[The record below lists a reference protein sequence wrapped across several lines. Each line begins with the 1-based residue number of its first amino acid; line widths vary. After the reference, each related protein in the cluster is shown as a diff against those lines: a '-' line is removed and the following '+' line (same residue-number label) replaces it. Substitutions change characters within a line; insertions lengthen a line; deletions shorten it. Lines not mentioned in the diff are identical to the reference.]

1 MQKKTLQG
9 AGSVIFREHQR
20 EHAGGLFWVSRIF
33 RPALTQLVVQVN
45 FPKELPPD
53 ELEAPEVMLSI
64 GVIILRELVEDG
76 NLQQCVRLHAIRQ
89 SLDTRGHHH
98 PATAER
104 LAEGVIEYSDLICL
118 SFGSV
123 HIFALVWRHVSG
135 TAVRTVIVARRP
147 PLVRPL
153 LCAAGT
159 FVVIAEPSHLY
170 LRLATDAPLE
180 TPECKTEGPL
190 S

>member
-9 AGSVIFREHQR
+9 AGSVVLREHER
-20 EHAGGLFWVSRIF
+20 EHAGGLLWVGRIF
-33 RPALTQLVVQVN
+33 RPVLTQRVVQVD

-53 ELEAPEVMLSI
+53 EHEAPKVMLP
-64 GVIILRELVEDG
+64 VRVVILREPVEGRD
-76 NLQQCVRLHAIRQ
+76 LYERVSLHAVWKGVN
-89 SLDTRGHHH
+89 TRGHHH
-98 PATAER
+98 PAASKC
-104 LAEGVIEYSDLICL
+104 LAKGVIEYCDLICL

-123 HIFALVWRHVSG
+123 HILARVRRHVSG
-135 TAVRTVIVARRP
+135 TAVRTVVVTCGE

-180 TPECKTEGPL
+180 TPECKTEGPH
-190 S
+190 